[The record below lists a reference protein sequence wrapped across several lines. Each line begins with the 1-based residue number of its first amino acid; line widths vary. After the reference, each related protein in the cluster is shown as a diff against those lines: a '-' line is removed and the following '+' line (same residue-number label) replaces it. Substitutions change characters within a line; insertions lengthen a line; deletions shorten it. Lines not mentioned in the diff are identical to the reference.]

1 MTIEVHEYAT
11 EGHRLL
17 VESPLSPSEL
27 SAKSGLP
34 RPRISEWRSGKTR
47 PNAEARR
54 ALEAAPG
61 IGIPVGAWDAPPT
74 AKPKGEAVPADAAPI
89 DVPGLSSA
97 SSGEL
102 EAFGVDGLEGVIGRL
117 RLMAADLPPRERVQA
132 VATEGRLHQALAGL
146 RAREADARLEYLAS
160 AEFQT
165 DVRLLCAAV
174 PSSAGELRARL
185 ARFGI
190 ELPAPTVA
198 TVETARPPPRT
209 KADVETIV
217 RELELAAGWRAKG
230 ETMLA
235 AGHVLS
241 LCIDVHSAEISEVIA
256 AHPDLAG
263 RFLGL
268 LEPADEKIVSSALE
282 RRMAL
287 ADALRLP
294 VEARRVVVGLLEAHG
309 LVDVAA
315 EIRGAA

>member
-1 MTIEVHEYAT
+1 MNN
-11 EGHRLL
+11 
-17 VESPLSPSEL
+17 
-27 SAKSGLP
+27 GLP

-241 LCIDVHSAEISEVIA
+241 L
-256 AHPDLAG
+256 
-263 RFLGL
+263 LGL

>member
-1 MTIEVHEYAT
+1 M
-11 EGHRLL
+11 
-17 VESPLSPSEL
+17 
-27 SAKSGLP
+27 
-34 RPRISEWRSGKTR
+34 
-47 PNAEARR
+47 
-54 ALEAAPG
+54 
-61 IGIPVGAWDAPPT
+61 
-74 AKPKGEAVPADAAPI
+74 
-89 DVPGLSSA
+89 
-97 SSGEL
+97 
-102 EAFGVDGLEGVIGRL
+102 
-117 RLMAADLPPRERVQA
+117 
-132 VATEGRLHQALAGL
+132 
-146 RAREADARLEYLAS
+146 
-160 AEFQT
+160 
-165 DVRLLCAAV
+165 
-174 PSSAGELRARL
+174 
-185 ARFGI
+185 
-190 ELPAPTVA
+190 
-198 TVETARPPPRT
+198 
-209 KADVETIV
+209 